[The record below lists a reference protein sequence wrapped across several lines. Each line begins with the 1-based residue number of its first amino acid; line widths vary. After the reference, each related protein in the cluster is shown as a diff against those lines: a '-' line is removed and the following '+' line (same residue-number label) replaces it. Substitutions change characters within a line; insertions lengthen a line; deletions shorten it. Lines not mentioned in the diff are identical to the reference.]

1 MKEKDF
7 VSLETSSFQLEN
19 IKTFKP
25 KISVILNFSQ
35 NHLDRYKNMQEYF
48 QAKKRIFMNQD
59 ENDYLVLNAQD
70 PALNGLAWETNAQAV
85 YFYKTG
91 DSNPNQAAVI
101 KVASLLNIDKELCL
115 EVFRNFKGVEH
126 RLEYVVDFSG
136 ITFINDSKS
145 TTVDSTIWALNNI
158 SRPILL
164 IAGGKD
170 KGSDYSM
177 ALGQLHG
184 KVKEVILIGQAKEEI
199 KKVFIGHLPIR
210 EASTLEEAV
219 RISFAKAQSG
229 DCVLFSPMCSS
240 FDMFSDYEERGR
252 VFKKAVLNLAKYGT

>member
-1 MKEKDF
+1 
-7 VSLETSSFQLEN
+7 
-19 IKTFKP
+19 
-25 KISVILNFSQ
+25 
-35 NHLDRYKNMQEYF
+35 
-48 QAKKRIFMNQD
+48 
-59 ENDYLVLNAQD
+59 
-70 PALNGLAWETNAQAV
+70 
-85 YFYKTG
+85 
-91 DSNPNQAAVI
+91 
-101 KVASLLNIDKELCL
+101 L

-136 ITFINDSKS
+136 IAFINDSKS
-145 TTVDSTIWALNNI
+145 TSVDSTIWALNNI

-170 KGSDYSM
+170 KGSDYST